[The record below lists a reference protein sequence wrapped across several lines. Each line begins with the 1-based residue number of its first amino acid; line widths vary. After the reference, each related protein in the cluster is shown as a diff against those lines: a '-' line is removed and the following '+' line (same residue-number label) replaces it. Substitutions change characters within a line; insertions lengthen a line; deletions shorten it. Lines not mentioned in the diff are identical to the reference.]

1 MVFARRTNQRAICPR
16 TAQTKKQKSMI
27 CNKLQNGLGKKK
39 KKASREERIACENA
53 LLAQKQAEGFK
64 KEQKELKRKKP

>member
-1 MVFARRTNQRAICPR
+1 
-16 TAQTKKQKSMI
+16 MI

-39 KKASREERIACENA
+39 KKASREERNACENV

-64 KEQKELKRKKP
+64 KEQEELKRKKP

>member
-39 KKASREERIACENA
+39 ASREERIACENA
-53 LLAQKQAEGFK
+53 LLAQKQAEEFK
-64 KEQKELKRKKP
+64 KEQEELKRKKP